1 MTPPFP
7 LPDTLSQVD
16 ALADARH
23 ADHDAARRAL
33 RTSPFD
39 TTTTLSSAAATA
51 ASASNASSDVSP
63 SSIAATATTSAA
75 GDAAAGE
82 IEEEEE
88 AGAAAF
94 ARILRKNAGAVWEP
108 QSRWLEVG

>member
-33 RTSPFD
+33 RTSPF
-39 TTTTLSSAAATA
+39 
-51 ASASNASSDVSP
+51 
-63 SSIAATATTSAA
+63 
-75 GDAAAGE
+75 AAAGE
-82 IEEEEE
+82 IEEEE